1 MFERIGQLA
10 VRRSGTLLVA
20 YVIALAVFGGLG
32 VRVFSELQ
40 SEGYTNPASE
50 SAKAA
55 KVLAE
60 KFGLRDPFLVV
71 AIETKNG
78 VDTDQTA
85 ASAVATRL
93 LAEPGLD
100 KSRSYSYW
108 TAGRP
113 GSMKSQ
119 APQGQEPKSGL
130 VLLATSLRGD
140 AATTLAHKIQDKYDG
155 DLGQGMTGHVGG
167 WGVIGKELNEQISDD
182 LARAEAVAIPISVI
196 ALMFAFGSVVAA
208 GLPFMVAA
216 GAALGSM
223 FCLWLIAQATDISV
237 FAMNLL
243 TGFAL
248 GLGIDYALLMVNRFR
263 EELKGGAEVAEAV
276 VTTVRTAGRTVFVSG
291 LTVAVTLAGLVV
303 FPQYFMKSFAY
314 AGSIVVFFA
323 VLTSLVALPAAMAKL
338 GHKVNKGK
346 LLKGD
351 LAPSDEGKWHDIAIF
366 VMRRPVAV
374 FLVTLIG
381 LLAMA
386 FPALGSRFAQ
396 IDDRA
401 LPASNPG
408 AEASAFLRAN
418 FTSQSSDPI
427 HIYIPKGGKQDAIID
442 ISGYTQALASLPHAA
457 RVTSPGAVY
466 INGEFKGVNGATAAY
481 ISGDDGLITINLDVP
496 ARTPEAAAVVSKIR
510 DEFNS
515 PRPGTLV
522 GGGPAIY
529 VDSQRAIT
537 GNLGF
542 LIAWLIASTL
552 VILFLFTGSI
562 LLPIKAVVLNALSLI
577 ATLGV
582 LTYIFEDG
590 HLRWL
595 VGDFTLTGTIDTNSL
610 VIVAVVAFGLSMD
623 YEVFLLSRIKEEHD
637 RGADTTTSVA
647 LGLQRSARIISTAA
661 VLLAIVFASFVSS
674 GVTSIKMLGFGV
686 AFAILLDA
694 TIVRA
699 LLVPAFMRLAGRA
712 NWWAPKPLAALHKR
726 IGLSE

>member
-1 MFERIGQLA
+1 MFERMGHLA

-40 SEGYTNPASE
+40 SEGYTNPGSE
-50 SAKAA
+50 SSKAA
-55 KVLAE
+55 KVLAD
-60 KFGLRDPFLVV
+60 KFNMRDPFMVV
-71 AIETKNG
+71 AVETTNG
-78 VDTDQTA
+78 VDRDAAA
-85 ASAVATRL
+85 ASAVVKKL
-93 LAEPGLD
+93 LSEPGLD
-100 KSRSYSYW
+100 QTRSLSYW
-108 TAGRP
+108 TAGKPASLR
-113 GSMKSQ
+113 SK
-119 APQGQEPKSGL
+119 AVAGQESKAGL
-130 VLLATSLRGD
+130 VLLATSLTGD
-140 AATTLAHKIQDKYDG
+140 QASSLAQRLQDSYDG
-155 DLGQGMTGHVGG
+155 DLGQGLTGHVGG
-167 WGVIGKELNEQISDD
+167 WGVIGNELNDQISGD

-223 FCLWLIAQATDISV
+223 FSLWVIAQFTDISI

-263 EELKGGAEVAEAV
+263 EEIKRGAEVEDAV

-314 AGSIVVFFA
+314 AGSIVVVFA
-323 VLTSLVALPAAMAKL
+323 VLTCLLALPAAMAKL
-338 GHKVNKGK
+338 GHRVNKGK

-351 LAPSDEGKWHDIAIF
+351 LAPSDVGKWHDIAVF

-381 LLAMA
+381 LLVMA
-386 FPALGSRFAQ
+386 FPALNSRFAQ

-408 AEASAFLRAN
+408 AKAAAFLRDN
-418 FTSQSSDPI
+418 FDSQASNPI
-427 HIYIPKGGKQDAIID
+427 HIVIPKGGTQDAIVD
-442 ISGYTQALASLPHAA
+442 MSGYTMALASLPHVS

-466 INGEFKGVNGATAAY
+466 INGKFEGVNGATAAY
-481 ISGDDGLITINLDVP
+481 LAGDDALITVDLDVP
-496 ARTPEAAAVVSKIR
+496 ARTPEAASVISTIR
-510 DEFNS
+510 DEFNP
-515 PRPGTLV
+515 PRPGTLI
-522 GGGPAIY
+522 GGAPAIY
-529 VDSQRAIT
+529 LDSQRAIT
-537 GNLGF
+537 DNLGF
-542 LIAWLIASTL
+542 LIAWLVASTL
-552 VILFLFTGSI
+552 VILFLFTGSV
-562 LLPIKAVVLNALSLI
+562 LLPIKAVILNALSLA

-595 VGDFTLTGTIDTNSL
+595 VGNFTLTGTIDTNSL

-694 TIVRA
+694 TVVRA
-699 LLVPAFMRLAGRA
+699 LLVPAFMRLAGNA
-712 NWWAPKPLAALHKR
+712 NWWAPKPLAALHRR